1 MFKLMKVEPK
11 IQSAEDAK
19 TIQLAA
25 QDTNISFEN
34 IVFEY
39 IEGKRILDGLTFN
52 VPAGQRV
59 AIVGGSGS
67 GKSTLVRLLYRYR
80 DLRVYSPSQY
90 SLVL

>member
-34 IVFEY
+34 IVFE
-39 IEGKRILDGLTFN
+39 LPT
-52 VPAGQRV
+52 A
-59 AIVGGSGS
+59 
-67 GKSTLVRLLYRYR
+67 
-80 DLRVYSPSQY
+80 
-90 SLVL
+90 

>member
-80 DLRVYSPSQY
+80 DLRVYSPAQY
-90 SLVL
+90 LQVL

>member
-80 DLRVYSPSQY
+80 DLNLFTSF
-90 SLVL
+90 